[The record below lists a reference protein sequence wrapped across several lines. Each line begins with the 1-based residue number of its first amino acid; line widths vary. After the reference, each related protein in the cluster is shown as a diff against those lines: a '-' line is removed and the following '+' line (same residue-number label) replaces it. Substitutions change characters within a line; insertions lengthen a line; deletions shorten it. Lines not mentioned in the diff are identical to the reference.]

1 MVKLKFEDS
10 LRPFIAPTL
19 LKSDGKLAGEAL
31 LRRLMNVA
39 TERVRHSSENVRRRI
54 VQTTEPDRGAG
65 EKDGELVV
73 QAIIYR
79 EHSRPSWV
87 VGALEDEIHQLIIIA
102 VQGDLAALCATDG
115 AMRDRIIKEAK
126 GLRRVTRG
134 AIAAFITGETRAM
147 WLSGVHTPT
156 ASKPD
161 SKALTGIAL
170 ELALDPIGD
179 QTYYWS
185 AARSQPDL
193 PALAKPKSL
202 KKPLVGGAPGQGRL
216 WIRRSESWADFRD
229 VIRAVIDHVRNV
241 PAPAN
246 QFAALAQPVDSSA
259 GVRGA
264 YGLAVIP
271 GELLGEDEV
280 PALERDRARRWAFDA
295 SFDVEALAGLSL
307 RVTPHIDG
315 GALGT
320 AEMTIDLVDGV
331 AAVHLHWIDVSS
343 GREEDC
349 KEVSVFLADCEQIK
363 IFYESGHTLAQ
374 GRCYVGGYSDQ
385 AFEWKFASFA
395 NYKISREKPSYSKRS
410 PLAAN
415 IAVNGDTSLFAY
427 VVEQLFL
434 KDGKPYG
441 WLASDDGSMELA
453 DFIHIDPDTRR
464 ISIVHVKASSSEDA
478 DRLAAPTD
486 YEVVVAQA
494 IKNLRYLD
502 RRNLAEELKRGK
514 GKKIGAA
521 VWKDGVF
528 QGKRDGFL
536 AAAERLPANAPKTLI
551 VLQPRMTSREHA
563 RCWGDKAAAND
574 VLRVKQ
580 IDTLMLSARVS
591 AMSCGATFI
600 GIGDKGN

>member
-1 MVKLKFEDS
+1 MAQLKFEDS

-19 LKSDGKLAGEAL
+19 LESEGKLAGEAL
-31 LRRLMNVA
+31 LRRLVNVA

-65 EKDGELVV
+65 EEGGELII
-73 QAIIYR
+73 QALVYR
-79 EHSRPSWV
+79 EHSTPSWV
-87 VGALEDEIHQLIIIA
+87 VGDLEDETHQLIVIA
-102 VQGDLAALCATDG
+102 VQGDIAALCATDG

-126 GLRRVTRG
+126 GVRRVTRG

-193 PALAKPKSL
+193 PALAKPKSA

-216 WIRRSESWADFRD
+216 WIRRSESWADFRG
-229 VIRAVIDHVRNV
+229 VIRAVIDHVRNA
-241 PAPAN
+241 PAPAD
-246 QFAALAQPVDSSA
+246 QFAALARPVDSA
-259 GVRGA
+259 VGVEGA

-271 GELLGEDEV
+271 GELLGEDDV
-280 PALERDRARRWAFDA
+280 PAPERERARRWAFDA
-295 SFDVEALAGLSL
+295 TFDVEPLAGLSL
-307 RVTPHIDG
+307 RVTPSIDG
-315 GALGT
+315 GPVGT
-320 AEMTIDLVDGV
+320 AEMIIDLLDGV
-331 AAVHLHWIDVSS
+331 ASVHLHWIDTPA
-343 GREEDC
+343 GREDDR
-349 KEVSVFLADCEQIK
+349 KEVGAFLADGEQIK
-363 IFYESGHTLAQ
+363 IFYESGHALAQ
-374 GRCYVGGYSDQ
+374 GRCYAGGYSDQ
-385 AFEWKFASFA
+385 AFEWSFASFA
-395 NYKISREKPSYSKRS
+395 KYTIGREKPPYSKRS

-434 KDGKPYG
+434 KDGKPHG

-453 DFIHIDPDTRR
+453 DFIHIDPDSKRV
-464 ISIVHVKASSSEDA
+464 SIVHVKASGSEKS

-502 RRNLAEELKRGK
+502 RRKLAEELKRGK

-528 QGKRDGFL
+528 QGTRDGFL
-536 AAAERLPANAPKTLI
+536 AAAGRLPANAPKTLI
-551 VLQPRMTSREHA
+551 VLQPRMTSQEHE

-574 VLRVKQ
+574 ALRVKQ

-600 GIGDKGN
+600 GIGDKSN